1 MTIRDKQKESKT
13 QRTNYSFLGREIL
26 GKNFLNLSQLRLSN
40 WQIYSKTNNKIEFL
54 EAAKTPES
62 SIFNA
67 YIIVIE
73 FKSPFIKNAVNTRIE
88 GKDLS
93 NILDKF
99 IKGDRIQSM
108 ERIDNVIKIKLN

>member
-1 MTIRDKQKESKT
+1 MTIRDKQVDSKN
-13 QRTNYSFLGREIL
+13 QRKDYSFLGREIL
-26 GKNFLNLSQLRLSN
+26 GKNFLNLSLLKLSN

-54 EAAKTPES
+54 ESSKTPES
-62 SIFNA
+62 SIFDA

-99 IKGDRIQSM
+99 IKSDKIESM
-108 ERIDNVIKIKLN
+108 ERVDKVIKIILK